1 MRVVAQI
8 LIPLLAVLNTSPWAI
23 AAENG
28 DLSDTKILHQPV
40 DSSPAGSAVPLSATV
55 EDSAGV
61 EVVRAYFKS
70 TVGTIFYYIPLT
82 IAKGKNYSGI
92 LPAPAAD
99 AGEIEYLI
107 LVKNKNGVV
116 VKSQQY
122 HTVIAENSRK
132 PQADKQQEKIK
143 VYSESPYASKYIIG
157 FEPGYDFQVA
167 DPSEKYGVVAGLY
180 NPESVSWIS
189 TDAVSGG
196 TVDERSGIS
205 WKPWLIGGAAVAG
218 IAVVAVALGGG
229 GGGGGGST
237 ATTDTPTTTTPPT
250 PTPTTPAADTSDNW
264 RLSSYKYDPCTSGGG
279 QTQTVSCTAAGIVKT
294 VSPSSLTV
302 NVPDSTGVCINGTT
316 PGLAAVFIA
325 DKTCNAADACN
336 SFSASDLVSKECTA
350 TKITIVRDSGKHT
363 QVWEKQ

>member
-82 IAKGKNYSGI
+82 NAKGKNYSGI

-122 HTVIAENSRK
+122 RTVIAENSRK
-132 PQADKQQEKIK
+132 LQAATQQEKIK

-157 FEPGYDFQVA
+157 FEAGYDFQVA

-196 TVDERSGIS
+196 TVAEPSGTS
-205 WKPWLIGGAAVAG
+205 WTPWLIGGAAVAG
-218 IAVVAVALGGG
+218 IAVVALALGGG
-229 GGGGGGST
+229 GGGGGST
-237 ATTDTPTTTTPPT
+237 TADTPATDTPTTT
-250 PTPTTPAADTSDNW
+250 PTTPSADTSDNW

-302 NVPDSTGVCINGTT
+302 NVPDSTGSCINGTT
-316 PGLAAVFIA
+316 PGLAAVFVA
-325 DKTCNAADACN
+325 DKTCNATDACN
-336 SFSASDLVSKECTA
+336 NFSASDLVSKECTA
-350 TKITIVRDSGKHT
+350 TKITIVRASGKHT